1 MVSLINFC
9 IFRQLSDDAANLLRN
24 LVNSPNSL
32 LLGKGAFFIHVNNM
46 IFQVLKDGATLMST
60 RLDVQSPR
68 IDYVHP
74 TWFEAGKPVELILCG
89 SSLDQPK
96 FRSLLS
102 FDGDYLKHDCHRLTS
117 RDAIDCVE
125 NGDLILDSQHEI
137 FRINITQSRPDIH
150 GPAFVEVENMFGL
163 SNFVPILFGSKQLC
177 SELERIQDALCGSS
191 NSNLFGELQG
201 ASSDPYERRKLQMAA
216 MSGFLIDIGWLIR
229 KPTHDD
235 FKNVLS
241 STNIQRWVCIL
252 KFLIQND
259 FLNVLEI
266 IVKSMENIMGSE
278 VLSNMER
285 GRLEDHVTAFLGY
298 VSHARNIINSR
309 ANSDEKTKLET
320 RWISVS
326 SPNQPS
332 LGTFDPPAN
341 ETTGT
346 GGDKNLH
353 SANAAYEEETVP
365 LVTRDDSRRH
375 WCQPDMNARW
385 LKPSLVVKY
394 PGGATRMRLG
404 MTVVVAAVL
413 CFTAC
418 LVLFHPHGV
427 GALASPV
434 KRYLSSDSAL

>member
-1 MVSLINFC
+1 
-9 IFRQLSDDAANLLRN
+9 
-24 LVNSPNSL
+24 
-32 LLGKGAFFIHVNNM
+32 
-46 IFQVLKDGATLMST
+46 
-60 RLDVQSPR
+60 
-68 IDYVHP
+68 
-74 TWFEAGKPVELILCG
+74 
-89 SSLDQPK
+89 
-96 FRSLLS
+96 
-102 FDGDYLKHDCHRLTS
+102 
-117 RDAIDCVE
+117 
-125 NGDLILDSQHEI
+125 
-137 FRINITQSRPDIH
+137 
-150 GPAFVEVENMFGL
+150 MFGL

-341 ETTGT
+341 EV
-346 GGDKNLH
+346 
-353 SANAAYEEETVP
+353 SATMLQRISV
-365 LVTRDDSRRH
+365 
-375 WCQPDMNARW
+375 
-385 LKPSLVVKY
+385 VVKI
-394 PGGATRMRLG
+394 L
-404 MTVVVAAVL
+404 
-413 CFTAC
+413 
-418 LVLFHPHGV
+418 
-427 GALASPV
+427 
-434 KRYLSSDSAL
+434 K